1 MVTQKWLI
9 KRFMIAYLKGTL
21 AKKTTEAIIIDVHD
35 VGYEVEIS
43 SQTFEQLPAEGK
55 DLKLLIHH
63 HITDSDQRLFGFF
76 SSDEKELF
84 ELLNAVKG
92 VGPKLGLKILSGL
105 PAAQI
110 IQAIL
115 QSDKAA
121 LSQISGIGKKT
132 AERMILELKDK
143 IGEIATVTSAPSGSS
158 VSGDL
163 KEEAIS
169 ALESLGFKKRD
180 AEKAV
185 LMAARENE
193 TDEDVQM
200 LIKNALTQL
209 KR

>member
-1 MVTQKWLI
+1 
-9 KRFMIAYLKGTL
+9 MIAYLKGTL
-21 AKKTTEAIIIDVHD
+21 AKKASEAIIVDVHD

-43 SQTFEQLPAEGK
+43 SQTFDQLPAEGK

-63 HITDSDQRLFGFF
+63 HITDNDQRLFGFF

-84 ELLNAVKG
+84 ELLNGVKG

-105 PAAQI
+105 PAPDI
-110 IQAIL
+110 IQAIV
-115 QSDKAA
+115 QSDKTA

-143 IGEIATVTSAPSGSS
+143 IGEIATTAGATPSGSI
-158 VSGDL
+158 SGNL

-185 LMAARENE
+185 VAAARENDSE
-193 TDEDVQM
+193 GDVQL
-200 LIKNALTQL
+200 LIKNALSQL

>member
-1 MVTQKWLI
+1 
-9 KRFMIAYLKGTL
+9 MIAYLKGTL
-21 AKKTTEAIIIDVHD
+21 ALKATEAIIIDVHD

-55 DLKLLIHH
+55 ELKLLIHH
-63 HITDSDQRLFGFF
+63 HITDNDQRLFGFF
-76 SSDEKELF
+76 SNDEKELF

-110 IQAIL
+110 IQAIV

-143 IGEIATVTSAPSGSS
+143 IGEMATAASGQSKVS
-158 VSGDL
+158 VGGNL
-163 KEEAIS
+163 KEEAVS

-185 LMAARENE
+185 VAAARENSA
-193 TDEDVQM
+193 DGDVQV
-200 LIKNALTQL
+200 LIKNALSQL

>member
-1 MVTQKWLI
+1 
-9 KRFMIAYLKGTL
+9 MIAYLKGTL
-21 AKKTTEAIIIDVHD
+21 AKKAPEAIIVDVHD
-35 VGYEVEIS
+35 IGYEVEIS
-43 SQTFEQLPAEGK
+43 SQTFEQLPPEGK

-63 HITDSDQRLFGFF
+63 HITDNDQRLFGFF
-76 SSDEKELF
+76 SSDEKNLF
-84 ELLNAVKG
+84 ELLNGVKG

-105 PAAQI
+105 PAADI

-115 QSDKAA
+115 QSDKTA

-143 IGEIATVTSAPSGSS
+143 MGEIASATATPSGAS
-158 VSGDL
+158 VSGNL

-169 ALESLGFKKRD
+169 ALESLGFRKRD

-185 LMAARENE
+185 LAAARENE
-193 TDEDVQM
+193 TNGDVQM
-200 LIKNALTQL
+200 LIKTALTQL

>member
-1 MVTQKWLI
+1 
-9 KRFMIAYLKGTL
+9 MIAYLKGKL
-21 AKKTTEAIIIDVHD
+21 AQKSTEAIIVDVHD

-63 HITDSDQRLFGFF
+63 HITDNDQRLFGFF

-84 ELLNAVKG
+84 ELLNGVKG

-105 PAAQI
+105 PAADI
-110 IQAIL
+110 IQAIV

-143 IGEIATVTSAPSGSS
+143 IGEIATTTSAAAGAT
-158 VSGDL
+158 VSGNL

-185 LMAARENE
+185 IAAAREND
-193 TDEDVQM
+193 TGSDVQV
-200 LIKNALTQL
+200 LIKNALSQL